1 MTNFPDEARLL
12 EFIRERLVRAF
23 QPLRVILFGSR
34 ARGDA
39 RTDSDV
45 DLLVVLA
52 QVSDKR
58 QAAVE
63 MRRALR
69 DLPVGKD
76 IIVTTP
82 EEIARRGQVVGSV
95 LRSALRE
102 GRTVFERT

>member
-1 MTNFPDEARLL
+1 MTNFPDEASLL

>member
-1 MTNFPDEARLL
+1 MS
-12 EFIRERLVRAF
+12 FISERLVKAF

-45 DLLVVLA
+45 DLLVVLT

-82 EEIARRGQVVGSV
+82 EEIARRGQVVGSA
-95 LRSALRE
+95 LRSVLRE

>member
-1 MTNFPDEARLL
+1 L

>member
-1 MTNFPDEARLL
+1 M
-12 EFIRERLVRAF
+12 
-23 QPLRVILFGSR
+23 
-34 ARGDA
+34 
-39 RTDSDV
+39 

-76 IIVTTP
+76 IVVTTP

-102 GRTVFERT
+102 GRTVFAGGHCRRRVGEDHDGLSIDD